1 MVKNLPGNA
10 GHMDSIPGQGTK
22 LPGATG
28 QLSLHLLSLISLE
41 SMLYNKKPA
50 QCN

>member
-1 MVKNLPGNA
+1 MVKNLPGNS
-10 GHMDSIPGQGTK
+10 GDMNSIPGQGTK

-41 SMLYNKKPA
+41 PVLYDKKPA
-50 QCN
+50 ECN